1 MKHIML
7 DIETLDT
14 CTTAVVVSIGAV
26 AFNPGGGE
34 LGERLYIPLARTINE
49 QLQIGRTINGHTLQ
63 WWMKQSPEAQA
74 ALSDNS
80 GEPTVGRALTLFSE
94 FVIRSGGSEAKI
106 WGYGADFDN
115 MIVGSLYGAAGV
127 ERPWSYRQNRCLRTM
142 KDMAESRGLVLRTV
156 RSGTHHNAL
165 DDAVTQAQQLQEIY
179 TWLRA
184 RRSSE

>member
-26 AFNPGGGE
+26 AFNPGTRE
-34 LGERLYIPLARTINE
+34 LGERLYIPLARTISY
-49 QLQIGRTINGHTLQ
+49 QQGIGRTVSGDTMQ
-63 WWMKQSPEAQA
+63 WWMKQSPEVRAVF
-74 ALSDNS
+74 SDNS
-80 GEPTVGRALTLFSE
+80 NPRTLSESLTMFSD
-94 FVIRSGGSEAKI
+94 FHARNGGPEAKL
-106 WGYGADFDN
+106 WGYGVDFDN

-142 KDMAESRGLVLRTV
+142 KDMAESRGLVLHTV

-179 TWLRA
+179 AWLRVH
-184 RRSSE
+184 RSSE